1 MPTIIR
7 SIDVRTFVI
16 TESNV
21 FESANFRRYYTTEQL
36 NQIIESIRFTK
47 KLYKKLKLSD
57 DLINEINDELVKKE
71 IDGTSL

>member
-7 SIDVRTFVI
+7 EIDVRTFVI
-16 TESNV
+16 KDTGV

-47 KLYKKLKLSD
+47 KLYKKLKLTD